1 MTEKDEFDT
10 DLELEDN
17 ASDDFDDAG
26 FDDAVLESEEAPV
39 KAKKSGG
46 GFLVKFL
53 LLLVLLGG
61 GLFASVKYL
70 GVELP
75 FEVPFLSAQATGD
88 KMPPQPVAASTTPA
102 ADTQPT
108 VAVADNWGAGEDT
121 FSDMGSD
128 TGFGTGIAIADEM
141 PAFGGTD
148 TGAADVADSF
158 GLPATGQT
166 YAEDDMTVSAW
177 PGAVEDV
184 SADIAGMDTADSA
197 AAESDPFGF
206 AQEAPAGEAV
216 PVESFVPVTAAVSSA
231 PATGAAPSKDVAAL
245 EKKLTALEKTVQQ
258 LKTSTASKG
267 DVEALKASL
276 AKIEKSISGL
286 QAAPAVTTAPKKAPV
301 ESNVGREAA
310 TPVKAA
316 PKKAAAAP
324 VVRKSWV
331 LRSAKPG
338 TAWISEEGSS
348 EMRTISVGDN
358 VAGIGK
364 VTAIAKD
371 DAGRWVVNG
380 TRGKINQ

>member
-17 ASDDFDDAG
+17 APDDFDDAG
-26 FDDAVLESEEAPV
+26 FDDAVLESEDVPV

-88 KMPPQPVAASTTPA
+88 KMPPQPVAAGTTSVADAQPA
-102 ADTQPT
+102 

-128 TGFGTGIAIADEM
+128 TGFDTGIAIADEM
-141 PAFGGTD
+141 PPFGGADTD
-148 TGAADVADSF
+148 AAGVADSF
-158 GLPATGQT
+158 GLPVTAQT
-166 YAEDDMTVSAW
+166 SAEDDMTVSAW
-177 PGAVEDV
+177 PGAVEDAN
-184 SADIAGMDTADSA
+184 ADIAGVDTADSTG
-197 AAESDPFGF
+197 AESDPFGF
-206 AQEAPAGEAV
+206 AQDAADP
-216 PVESFVPVTAAVSSA
+216 PVESFVPVTAAVSPA
-231 PATGAAPSKDVAAL
+231 PATEAAPSKDVAAL

-267 DVEALKASL
+267 DVEALKVSL
-276 AKIEKSISGL
+276 AKIEKSIAGL
-286 QAAPAVTTAPKKAPV
+286 QAAPTVTTAPKKAPV
-301 ESNVGREAA
+301 ESNAGREAA
-310 TPVKAA
+310 APVKAA
-316 PKKAAAAP
+316 PKKAAAQP

-348 EMRTISVGDN
+348 EMRTVSVGDN